1 MARLSP
7 GVLICQLLAGLFMSV
22 LTSYSQDLSEKYDKY
37 IDTVDLRRHLT
48 LLASDAFEGRKTA
61 EAGQQKAAAYLK
73 EEFSTMGCAFV
84 PGQPGYAQ
92 PFPLVRAGRSGKL
105 QWGDTELAF
114 PADFG
119 FGTLA
124 TTVDSKESSVL
135 YFPSLELLDQQADY
149 SQQILVLRHVQGA
162 NGSLLK
168 NIRAK
173 GLIWLA
179 DPYDER
185 MFIHAAST
193 ETMGIH
199 EKHMPVLYMNRQSL
213 DKTLS
218 KQINK
223 ADKKGSVAVIRQE
236 FTIHLNPHPPTEN
249 VLAYVE
255 GSDPVLKNEIIV
267 ISAHYDHLGVKDGE
281 VYNGADDNGSG
292 TSGLLELAQAFQEAA
307 RNHEQPKRSYLFI
320 ALTGEE
326 MGLLGSEH
334 YVNHPWIPLSQTI
347 TDLNIDMIGRITD
360 SVAEQQQYSVCIIGS
375 NLMSDDLHSAHQ
387 QAHRQYSQLQLDY
400 TYNNVEHPM
409 KLYFRSD
416 HYNFAKNGVPSIF
429 YFGGFHMDYHQST
442 DDVEVINFEKLRQ
455 ISSLVFHTAWIL
467 GNAENR
473 PAISKP

>member
-1 MARLSP
+1 MARLSH
-7 GVLICQLLAGLFMSV
+7 GVFISQLFGYIFLPVF
-22 LTSYSQDLSEKYDKY
+22 TSYSQDLSEKYDKY

-48 LLASDAFEGRKTA
+48 LLASDDFEGRKTA

-73 EEFSTMGCAFV
+73 QEFSTMGCAFV
-84 PGQPGYAQ
+84 PGQTAYAQ
-92 PFPLVRAGRSGKL
+92 TFPLVRAGRSGQL
-105 QWGDTELAF
+105 QWGNTALDF

-119 FGTLA
+119 FGTLV
-124 TTVDSKESSVL
+124 TGVDLTASSL
-135 YFPSLELLDQQADY
+135 RYFPNLELLDQQADY
-149 SQQILVLRHVQGA
+149 SREILVLRLVKGA

-173 GLIWLA
+173 GIIWLA
-179 DPYDER
+179 DPYDEN
-185 MFIHAAST
+185 MFINAASA
-193 ETMGIH
+193 ETMLVR
-199 EKHMPVLYMNRQSL
+199 EENMPVLYINRQSL

-218 KQINK
+218 RQINK
-223 ADKKGSVAVIRQE
+223 ADKKGSIAVIRQD
-236 FTIHLNPHPPTEN
+236 FKIHLNPHPPTEN

-255 GSDPVLKNEIIV
+255 GSDPVLKNEVIV

-307 RNHEQPKRSYLFI
+307 ENHEQPKRSYLFI

-326 MGLLGSEH
+326 MGLLGSQH
-334 YVNHPWIPLSQTI
+334 YVNHPWIPLSQTV

-360 SVAEQQQYSVCIIGS
+360 SVAEKEQYSVCIIGS
-375 NLMSDDLHSAHQ
+375 NLLSDDLHTAHQ
-387 QAHRQYSQLQLDY
+387 QAHAQYSKLQLDY

-429 YFGGFHMDYHQST
+429 YFGGFHADYHQST
-442 DDVEVINFEKLRQ
+442 DDVDQINFEKLRQ

-467 GNAENR
+467 GNAEHR